1 MTLSAAALSFM
12 IDSRGQVSRATC
24 PLSGAARR
32 QTGPDTN
39 ILDADSRALAHVGA
53 IQSGR

>member
-1 MTLSAAALSFM
+1 MSSSAVVLSFM
-12 IDSRGQVSRATC
+12 IDSRGLVSRATY
-24 PLSGAARR
+24 PLRRAARR